1 MSFQPKKISVK
12 VKAGDIGRFNPF
24 NSEFVMGSFKT
35 SGKKF
40 RSTPKGFFAIDPAA
54 NAIYMGFDYNNDG
67 IISVK
72 EEAFA
77 RFTVQINP
85 FHIKTTT
92 DKLVDKFSNPKAKG
106 KIMFKRKD
114 LGDIVAF
121 ESSINKNKLSP
132 VAEMFKGQMIGG
144 TYPYDALI
152 DTLLGGE
159 M

>member
-67 IISVK
+67 IISVR

-85 FHIKTTT
+85 FETKTTT

-106 KIMFKRKD
+106 KIMFKRKVLD
-114 LGDIVAF
+114 DIVAF
-121 ESSINKNKLSP
+121 ESSINKDKLSP
-132 VAEMFKGQMIGG
+132 VAEMFNGQLIGG
-144 TYPYDALI
+144 TYPYEALI
-152 DTLLGGE
+152 DTLLDGQ